1 MGGMMDYETV
11 LKLVE
16 AGFTA
21 EDIRGFAGQQEPQES
36 KEQQEPKEPKEPQE
50 PQEPKEPQEPQE
62 PKEPQEP
69 QEPKEPKGSGYSSD
83 ILDALNKQVEKLTKA
98 IQARNIDLNSMGGAG
113 RETLDDVMAHIINN
127 GMGGTNNGR

>member
-1 MGGMMDYETV
+1 MDYETV

-21 EDIRGFAGQQEPQES
+21 DDIRGFAGQ
-36 KEQQEPKEPKEPQE
+36 EPQE
-50 PQEPKEPQEPQE
+50 PQELQEPQE
-62 PKEPQEP
+62 Q
-69 QEPKEPKGSGYSSD
+69 QGDGYSSD

-98 IQARNIDLNSMGGAG
+98 IQARNIDLNSTGNAG

-127 GMGGTNNGR
+127 GMGGTNGR